1 MVKRERMNVE
11 SSKILEEDDA
21 LPLLMS
27 MAQIQTKAA
36 LDASRLPTI
45 SSILPSLPA
54 TFGSSTST
62 HFSQMA
68 PSTPPIDRTSS
79 SSPVPQSSPPSPS
92 TLSPGLFGSYSLI
105 STSSA
110 SSTSFGHATSSATP
124 VPSATSSHHHQQQAY
139 VSATNSLMELS
150 DIISS
155 STQKLPVPISPA
167 ATSVKPERSD
177 DSESDNGADV
187 DNGEYVD
194 SDGLATTG
202 SDSPVS
208 SRTRRVTRSQ
218 QKQID
223 RLRSEIE
230 LERERARELEQTL
243 QFALRERSEL
253 LAGKQ
258 KQQQQLSGPS
268 FVNVL
273 SAASAD
279 GSPQVVFVDLPR
291 TPHSAPPA
299 ATSSE
304 SSAEAEPRPLSV
316 GRSRSAPMLPPIA
329 SIPALSP
336 YLSRKRGSL
345 PSPFGAAASPLPGS
359 PSTSPLRAPAGA
371 ESAYVGAR
379 GASSRRRKSVDR
391 DDTDE
396 DYDPASSA
404 ATKKIK
410 RTRSM
415 SEAAG
420 RRLPGVGST
429 RRRRSESQYQAGS
442 RSAYGGDDDHD
453 HGHVAAAFMA
463 MRAKAIEERYARESR
478 LMDVVE
484 GADQEDDNDD
494 GDDYAE
500 YRQQQ
505 EQKHQQQQPSRVAT
519 RRDSVLD
526 FIKDHPHASFWL
538 KARN

>member
-11 SSKILEEDDA
+11 SSKIPEEDDA

-45 SSILPSLPA
+45 SSILPSLP
-54 TFGSSTST
+54 TSFGSSTST

-68 PSTPPIDRTSS
+68 PSTPPLDRTSS

-110 SSTSFGHATSSATP
+110 SSTSFGHAGASSATP
-124 VPSATSSHHHQQQAY
+124 MPSTATSSHHHQQQAY

-155 STQKLPVPISPA
+155 STQKLPVPIYA
-167 ATSVKPERSD
+167 KPERSD
-177 DSESDNGADV
+177 DAESDNGADV

-194 SDGLATTG
+194 SDGLAAADLG

-223 RLRSEIE
+223 RLQSEIE

-243 QFALRERSEL
+243 QLALRERSEL
-253 LAGKQ
+253 LAGRQ
-258 KQQQQLSGPS
+258 QQQQLSGPA

-273 SAASAD
+273 SAASSAD
-279 GSPQVVFVDLPR
+279 RSPQLALVDLPR
-291 TPHSAPPA
+291 TRSAPSA
-299 ATSSE
+299 ATLSE
-304 SSAEAEPRPLSV
+304 SSAQVEPRPLSV
-316 GRSRSAPMLPPIA
+316 GRSSSAPMLPPIA
-329 SIPALSP
+329 SIPGLSP

-345 PSPFGAAASPLPGS
+345 PSPLGAAASPLRPGS
-359 PSTSPLRAPAGA
+359 PSTSPLRPPVAA
-371 ESAYVGAR
+371 ESAYAGAR

-404 ATKKIK
+404 AAKKIK

-484 GADQEDDNDD
+484 GADQEGDNDD

-500 YRQQQ
+500 YRQQEQ
-505 EQKHQQQQPSRVAT
+505 EQQQQQQPSRAAT

-526 FIKDHPHASFWL
+526 FMKDHPHASFWL

>member
-11 SSKILEEDDA
+11 SSKIPEEDDA

-45 SSILPSLPA
+45 SSILPSLP
-54 TFGSSTST
+54 TSFGSSTPT

-68 PSTPPIDRTSS
+68 PSTPPLDRTSS

-110 SSTSFGHATSSATP
+110 SSTSFGHAGASSATP
-124 VPSATSSHHHQQQAY
+124 MPSTATSSHHHHQQQAY

-155 STQKLPVPISPA
+155 STQKLPVPIY
-167 ATSVKPERSD
+167 SVKPERSD
-177 DSESDNGADV
+177 DSESDNVADV

-194 SDGLATTG
+194 SDGLATDLG

-223 RLRSEIE
+223 RLQSEIE

-243 QFALRERSEL
+243 QLALRERSEL
-253 LAGKQ
+253 LAGR
-258 KQQQQLSGPS
+258 QQQQLSGSS

-279 GSPQVVFVDLPR
+279 RSPQLALVNLPR
-291 TPHSAPPA
+291 THSAPPA

-316 GRSRSAPMLPPIA
+316 GRSSSAPMLPPIA
-329 SIPALSP
+329 SIPGLSP

-345 PSPFGAAASPLPGS
+345 PSPLGAAASPLRPGS
-359 PSTSPLRAPAGA
+359 PSTSPLRPPVSA
-371 ESAYVGAR
+371 ESAYAGAR

-404 ATKKIK
+404 AAKKIK

-429 RRRRSESQYQAGS
+429 RRRRSESHYQAGS

-484 GADQEDDNDD
+484 GADQEGDNDD

-505 EQKHQQQQPSRVAT
+505 QEEQEQKQQQPSRVAT

-526 FIKDHPHASFWL
+526 FMKDHPHASFWL

>member
-11 SSKILEEDDA
+11 SSKIPEEDDA

-45 SSILPSLPA
+45 SSILPSLP
-54 TFGSSTST
+54 TSFGSSTST

-68 PSTPPIDRTSS
+68 PSTPPLDRTSS

-110 SSTSFGHATSSATP
+110 SSTSFGHAGASSATP
-124 VPSATSSHHHQQQAY
+124 MPSTATSSHHHHQQQAY

-155 STQKLPVPISPA
+155 STQKLPVPIY
-167 ATSVKPERSD
+167 VKPERSD

-194 SDGLATTG
+194 SDGLATDLG

-223 RLRSEIE
+223 RLQSEIE

-243 QFALRERSEL
+243 QLALRERSEL
-253 LAGKQ
+253 LAGRQ
-258 KQQQQLSGPS
+258 QQQQLSGSS

-273 SAASAD
+273 SAASSAD
-279 GSPQVVFVDLPR
+279 RSPQLALANLPR
-291 TPHSAPPA
+291 THSAPSA

-316 GRSRSAPMLPPIA
+316 GRSSSAPMLPPIA
-329 SIPALSP
+329 SIPGLSP

-345 PSPFGAAASPLPGS
+345 PSPLGSAASPLRPGS
-359 PSTSPLRAPAGA
+359 PSTSPLRPPVAA
-371 ESAYVGAR
+371 ESAYAGAR

-404 ATKKIK
+404 AAKKVK

-415 SEAAG
+415 SEATG
-420 RRLPGVGST
+420 RRWPGVGST
-429 RRRRSESQYQAGS
+429 RRRRSESQCQAGS

-484 GADQEDDNDD
+484 GADQEGDNDE

-505 EQKHQQQQPSRVAT
+505 QEEQKQQQPSRVAT

-526 FIKDHPHASFWL
+526 FMKDHPHASFWL